1 MQNGKSHQRSGLSM
15 GRTPNWDRLLAGN
28 PSQILEALRAWFGP
42 KRVPDLEMEH
52 GYWET
57 LTARCT
63 VDELAEAV
71 LERLDLDGEHLLDLD
86 PADLSRLRSFLE
98 SAARNRLGCLDLS
111 PEERDR
117 INRHSFL
124 LAEAVFE
131 GEGHLRPAAAL
142 YALAHEATVGQD
154 TFSLYEAVLL
164 RFKLGNS
171 MLLLDDEPDRRH
183 RCIGL
188 VRKAVD
194 FAEAMRASERS
205 PRDALRALTLEIRI
219 WLGCRQEEIGHL
231 EAAAESFRAAVSCAV
246 KPDDRV
252 ECTARAA
259 SALAALG
266 RKVEAR
272 ELLFSVGD
280 DVENLEDGMVRQL
293 WEAILWSLGG
303 DR

>member
-1 MQNGKSHQRSGLSM
+1 MQNGKSHHRAGLPT
-15 GRTPNWDRLLAGN
+15 GGTPNWDRLLAGD

-42 KRVPDLEMEH
+42 RRVLDPEMER

-57 LTARCT
+57 LAARCSI
-63 VDELAEAV
+63 DELSEAV
-71 LERLDLDGEHLLDLD
+71 LERLDFDGEHLLDLE
-86 PADLSRLRSFLE
+86 PTDLSRLRSFLE
-98 SAARNRLGCLDLS
+98 SAARERLGCLGLS
-111 PEERDR
+111 PEDRDR

-142 YALAHEATVGQD
+142 YALAHEGAVGQD

-164 RFKLGNS
+164 RFKLGNA
-171 MLLLDDEPDRRH
+171 MLLLDDGPDRRH
-183 RCIGL
+183 RCIKL
-188 VRKAVD
+188 VRKAAD

-231 EAAAESFRAAVSCAV
+231 EAAAESFRSAVRCAV

-272 ELLFSVGD
+272 ELLLSVGD
-280 DVENLEDGMVRQL
+280 DLENLEDGLVRDL
-293 WEAILWSLGG
+293 WEAILWSLGNG
-303 DR
+303 